1 MTFSGCLYVEAFAD
15 ETVQSWIQGIAHSL
29 PSLILRPDNTRTATI
44 KADKYEPKLHAAM
57 VELSEH
63 YHTICL
69 PARVRKPRDKHVVE
83 ASVGLAERHILAV
96 LRDQRFSSL
105 EDMNTCIRER
115 MDCLNKAGFKK
126 KQGSHLQLP
135 ALPPLPDSG
144 FELLERAAATVS
156 PDYHIQFGHCFY
168 SVPSGL
174 IGDKVGTA
182 RAYPSNPPGLPPVDR
197 NLFPYQDKEYRAI
210 YRDPHGQDPRQQAVR
225 GAELQDL
232 PGCAHGWQAVGHIH
246 PSEL

>member
-15 ETVQSWIQGIAHSL
+15 ETVQSWIHGIAHSL
-29 PSLILRPDNTRTATI
+29 PSLILRPDNTHTATI
-44 KADKYEPKLHAAM
+44 KADKYEPELHDAM

-83 ASVGLAERHILAV
+83 APVGLAERHILTV
-96 LRDQRFSSL
+96 LRDQRLFSL

-115 MDCLNKAGFKK
+115 MDYLNKAGIKK
-126 KQGSHLQLP
+126 EQGNRLQLFNELEKP
-135 ALPPLPDSG
+135 ALPLLPDNG
-144 FELLERAAATVS
+144 FELLVRAAATVA

-197 NLFPYQDKEYRAI
+197 NLFP
-210 YRDPHGQDPRQQAVR
+210 
-225 GAELQDL
+225 
-232 PGCAHGWQAVGHIH
+232 
-246 PSEL
+246 

>member
-44 KADKYEPKLHAAM
+44 KADKYEPELHAAM

-126 KQGSHLQLP
+126 KQGSRLQLFNELEKP
-135 ALPPLPDSG
+135 ASPPLPDSG

-197 NLFPYQDKEYRAI
+197 NLFP
-210 YRDPHGQDPRQQAVR
+210 
-225 GAELQDL
+225 
-232 PGCAHGWQAVGHIH
+232 
-246 PSEL
+246 